1 MYIVM
6 NANIVSLIVLWV
18 AAPYCKKRASISMSS
33 QQILAYQSLIVLLL
47 NIVRAQ
53 RSGEL
58 TKVSFN
64 RWFFVCALISFS
76 SSMVYL
82 HLCKTMKPGDFIP
95 IVQPA
100 VITII
105 KLCDIYASGSVQSSE
120 LLGVALIVCGMVILG
135 RSST

>member
-1 MYIVM
+1 M
-6 NANIVSLIVLWV
+6 NEGILSLIALWV
-18 AAPYCKKRASISMSS
+18 AAPYCKKLASISMSS
-33 QQILAYQSLIVLLL
+33 QQILAYQSLIVFLL
-47 NIVRAQ
+47 NIFRAQ
-53 RSGEL
+53 RSGQL

-64 RWFFVCALISFS
+64 RWFFVCAFISFL

-105 KLCDIYASGSVQSSE
+105 KLYDVYVSGSVQSSE

-135 RSST
+135 RTRSAS